1 MKEWIKKAKKAAKER
16 NYSQAGDFYYL
27 ADDIENAL
35 KMYLKGEHY
44 DLAAKLFEKIGD
56 LQEAAQYYRK
66 AKHYISAGDCYQ
78 SAKNYKEASLMY
90 QLGRDYYKAA
100 EMSHKRGDFL
110 RAAQMMEKTTYLD
123 KAALLYMKVKRNL
136 EAAEI
141 LEKLYSS
148 QKQEKS
154 PYKELTSQEAEKF
167 NEYGRLC
174 AEQYLKAGKYDK
186 AAYYFEEL
194 GLYDKAADV
203 YRLSGEPQ
211 KELECYIKKQNY
223 AKALE
228 LLQKNSSLKVDLSLM
243 AELYRGTGEYKKA
256 AEYYLKAGKIDKAA
270 DSFQLAGDYHQAAK
284 LGEEL
289 GFFLR
294 AAGLYAK
301 AGKNKEAAQLYEKEG
316 EILSAAKLY
325 YEDKEY
331 SKAAQLY
338 LQAEEYMQAAKIF
351 FELKDRENYIET
363 LQKVPEDSSDYKK
376 ACLMLGNAF
385 IEKELYSVAEKK
397 LLEALAGE
405 EVNNKTIE
413 VYYALGKIY
422 EKLNQLEKA
431 KDIFEELV
439 SFNYKYKDVAER
451 MEKLKDLRSLA
462 PTQPIDDTLI
472 NSIRVECGT
481 IIANRYNIKKTIG
494 QGGMGRVFLVHDM
507 HLDELIAL
515 KLLIPYQVG
524 ENDQVERFIREIKIS
539 RKINHPNVIRVFDLG
554 KWNVNHFITM
564 EYVDGGNL
572 KDWMIQNPEDID
584 GRINFVIQICEG
596 LYAAHCLNIIHRDI
610 KPENIL
616 IDKGNI
622 AKIVDFGIAR
632 SAAIASKTMDGRIIG
647 TPEFISPE
655 QINGQKLD
663 EKSDI
668 YSLGVLMYH
677 LFTGKLPFSAPN
689 IGQILLKHLNEK
701 PISPKEI
708 NTKVPAYI
716 DEIILKALEKD
727 PSKRF
732 QNTKEIIKEIRAHRR
747 AEQE

>member
-1 MKEWIKKAKKAAKER
+1 MKEWIKKAKKAAREK

-27 ADDIENAL
+27 AGDMEKAL
-35 KMYLKGEHY
+35 NMYLRGEHY

-56 LQEAAQYYRK
+56 IAEAANYYRK
-66 AKHYISAGDCYQ
+66 AKDYISAGDCYQ
-78 SAKNYKEASLMY
+78 RAKNYKEASLMY

-123 KAALLYMKVKRNL
+123 KAAFLYMKVKHDL
-136 EAAEI
+136 KAAEI
-141 LEKLYSS
+141 FEELYTSYK
-148 QKQEKS
+148 QKKS
-154 PYKELTSQEAEKF
+154 PYKELTSQEVEKF
-167 NEYGRLC
+167 NEYGRLS
-174 AEQYLKAGKYDK
+174 AEEYLKAGKNDK

-194 GLYDKAADV
+194 GFYDKAAEV
-203 YRLSGEPQ
+203 YRLSGELQ
-211 KELECYIKKQNY
+211 KELECYIKRQNY
-223 AKALE
+223 PKALE
-228 LLQKNSSLKVDLSLM
+228 LLNENSSLKVDLGLM

-256 AEYYLKAGKIDKAA
+256 AEYYLKAGKIEKAA
-270 DSFQLAGDYHQAAK
+270 ESFQLAGDYQQAAK

-289 GFFLR
+289 GFFQR

-301 AGKNKEAAQLYEKEG
+301 AGNNKKAAQLYEKEG
-316 EILSAAKLY
+316 DIRSAAELY
-325 YEDKEY
+325 YEEKEY
-331 SKAAQLY
+331 SKAAALY
-338 LQAEEYMQAAKIF
+338 LRAEEYMQAVDIF
-351 FELKDRENYIET
+351 YRLKDRGNYIET
-363 LQKVPEDSSDYKK
+363 LQKVPEDSSDYRK

-397 LLEALAGE
+397 LLEALPGE
-405 EVNNKTIE
+405 EVNNRTVA
-413 VYYALGKIY
+413 VYYSLGIIY
-422 EKLNQLEKA
+422 EKLNQLDKA
-431 KDIFEELV
+431 KDIFEKIV

-451 MEKLKDLRSLA
+451 MEKLKDLSSLA
-462 PTQPIDDTLI
+462 ATQPIDDTLI
-472 NSIRVECGT
+472 NSIRVESGT

-515 KLLIPYQVG
+515 KLLIPYQIG
-524 ENDQVERFIREIKIS
+524 ESDQVERFIREIKIS
-539 RKINHPNVIRVFDLG
+539 RKINHPNVIRVFDLE
-554 KWNVNHFITM
+554 KWHMNHFITM

-572 KDWMIQNPEDID
+572 KDWMKQNPEDRD
-584 GRINFVIQICEG
+584 GRIHFLMQICEG
-596 LYAAHCLNIIHRDI
+596 LYAAHRLNIIHRDI

-632 SAAIASKTMDGRIIG
+632 SATITSKTMDGRLIG

-655 QINGQKLD
+655 QIHGQNLD

-668 YSLGVLMYH
+668 YSLGVLMYQ
-677 LFTGKLPFSAPN
+677 LFTGKLPFTASN

-701 PISPKEI
+701 PIPPKEI
-708 NTKVPAYI
+708 NPKVPAWL

-727 PSKRF
+727 PAKRF
-732 QNTKEIIKEIRAHRR
+732 QNTKEIIKEIKAHWHE
-747 AEQE
+747 AEE

>member
-1 MKEWIKKAKKAAKER
+1 MKEWIKKAKKAAKQR

-27 ADDIENAL
+27 ADDMENAL

-44 DLAAKLFEKIGD
+44 DLAAKLFEKVGD
-56 LQEAAQYYRK
+56 IEEAAQYYRK
-66 AKHYISAGDCYQ
+66 AKDYISAGDCYQ
-78 SAKNYKEASLMY
+78 RTKNYKEASLMY
-90 QLGRDYYKAA
+90 HLGRDYYKAA

-123 KAALLYMKVKRNL
+123 KAALLYMKAKRSL

-148 QKQEKS
+148 HKQEKS
-154 PYKELTSQEAEKF
+154 PYKEFTSQEAEKF

-203 YRLSGEPQ
+203 YRLSGELQ
-211 KELECYIKKQNY
+211 KELECYIKWQNY
-223 AKALE
+223 PKALE
-228 LLQKNSSLKVDLSLM
+228 LMQNNSSLKVDLGLM

-316 EILSAAKLY
+316 EMLSAAKLY

-338 LQAEEYMQAAKIF
+338 LKAEEYMQAAGIF

-363 LQKVPEDSSDYKK
+363 LQKVPEDSSNYKK

-405 EVNNKTIE
+405 EVSSKTIE
-413 VYYALGKIY
+413 VYYTLGKIY
-422 EKLNQLEKA
+422 EKLNRLEKA

-451 MEKLKDLRSLA
+451 MEKLKDLSSLA

-572 KDWMIQNPEDID
+572 KDWMKQNPEDID
-584 GRINFVIQICEG
+584 GKINFVTQICEG
-596 LYAAHCLNIIHRDI
+596 LYAAHRLNIIHRDI

-632 SAAIASKTMDGRIIG
+632 STAIASKTMDGRLIG

-677 LFTGKLPFSAPN
+677 LFTGKLPFTAPN

-701 PISPKEI
+701 PIPPKEI
-708 NTKVPAYI
+708 NAKVPGYI
-716 DEIILKALEKD
+716 NEIIVKALEKD
-727 PSKRF
+727 PAKRF

-747 AEQE
+747 EE